1 MLSPADAF
9 YSDQSSNNEGEE
21 YLVNAIRNFKFSD
34 SLELIKLAE
43 VAHFPLFEDH
53 AEAPNEAGF
62 FTDNACPPL
71 RIGPYLLLA
80 T

>member
-9 YSDQSSNNEGEE
+9 YSDQSSNNGEEWWNLAWE
-21 YLVNAIRNFKFSD
+21 YLVNAIRNFKFLD

-53 AEAPNEAGF
+53 AETPNEIDF
-62 FTDNACPPL
+62 FTDDA
-71 RIGPYLLLA
+71 
-80 T
+80 